1 MLLIIVL
8 LIITVMPLRCVYR
21 ALTVTVLGY
30 PQIFFEGN
38 SLKLIPVFSLQS
50 LCCLFLCDN
59 PILLQMVA
67 GRRLQLYNLYLS
79 KIVYVEEKK
88 IPKKQKNLHIQCH
101 KFMR

>member
-8 LIITVMPLRCVYR
+8 LIITVMPLRCVYS

-50 LCCLFLCDN
+50 ICCLFLCDKPN
-59 PILLQMVA
+59 TVTMLQMVA

-88 IPKKQKNLHIQCH
+88 FQRSKKTVCTVS
-101 KFMR
+101 

>member
-8 LIITVMPLRCVYR
+8 LIITVMPLRCVYSAG

-50 LCCLFLCDN
+50 LCCLFLCDKPN
-59 PILLQMVA
+59 TVTN
-67 GRRLQLYNLYLS
+67 GSR
-79 KIVYVEEKK
+79 
-88 IPKKQKNLHIQCH
+88 
-101 KFMR
+101 